1 MLASSS
7 TMMGLLIVVYTMVM
21 SSMFAYA
28 FMMYHRG
35 NAVWKFNLS
44 VGAIMLLMMVLSLL

>member
-1 MLASSS
+1 MLSENANAIA
-7 TMMGLLIVVYTMVM
+7 LIVVVYTMTM
-21 SSMFAYA
+21 SGMFAYA